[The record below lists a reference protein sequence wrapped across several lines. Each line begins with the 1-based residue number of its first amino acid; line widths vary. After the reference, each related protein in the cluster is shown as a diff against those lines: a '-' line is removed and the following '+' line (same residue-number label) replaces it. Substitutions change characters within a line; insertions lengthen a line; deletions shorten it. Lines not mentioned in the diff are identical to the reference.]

1 MIWTSCP
8 ILYSQIDE
16 ILHDLD
22 ELFLFS
28 SNSKTQTLFDH
39 FVVFSKKIRVSTKIF
54 IKICRKVCIK
64 TEFPTKICIK
74 ICRKVGV
81 KIEFPTNYSRF
92 SILK

>member
-1 MIWTSCP
+1 MIWTSYP

-39 FVVFSKKIRVSTKIF
+39 FVVFYKKIRVSDKNMH
-54 IKICRKVCIK
+54 KNLSEGGC
-64 TEFPTKICIK
+64 E
-74 ICRKVGV
+74 
-81 KIEFPTNYSRF
+81 N
-92 SILK
+92 

>member
-1 MIWTSCP
+1 MIWTSYP

-39 FVVFSKKIRVSTKIF
+39 FVVFYKKIRVSDKNIYQNLSESMY
-54 IKICRKVCIK
+54 KNRVSDKNMH
-64 TEFPTKICIK
+64 K

>member
-1 MIWTSCP
+1 MSYP

-22 ELFLFS
+22 ELFFS

-39 FVVFSKKIRVSTKIF
+39 FVVFSKKIRVSD
-54 IKICRKVCIK
+54 
-64 TEFPTKICIK
+64 KICIK

-92 SILK
+92 NMLK

>member
-1 MIWTSCP
+1 MIWTSYP

-39 FVVFSKKIRVSTKIF
+39 FVVFSKKIRVSDKNRYQNLSEDG
-54 IKICRKVCIK
+54 C
-64 TEFPTKICIK
+64 E
-74 ICRKVGV
+74 
-81 KIEFPTNYSRF
+81 N
-92 SILK
+92 